1 MSIAMAIQNQL
12 QKMYDKCKCKHV
24 RGYDR
29 GTRTSAYSSWNNHF
43 QENIKTLRLV
53 TTSLFVV

>member
-24 RGYDR
+24 CMAMTAEHGHPLIPH
-29 GTRTSAYSSWNNHF
+29 GTITSRKIS
-43 QENIKTLRLV
+43 KP
-53 TTSLFVV
+53 